1 MTETGK
7 MIYLL
12 PKLDRIIFKIIP
24 KRKIIK
30 SYKIDLKNYVKIQR
44 SERQL
49 ELKVLRLY
57 LITF

>member
-1 MTETGK
+1 

-24 KRKIIK
+24 KRKIIN
-30 SYKIDLKNYVKIQR
+30 SYKIDQKNYVRIQR

-49 ELKVLRLY
+49 ELKVLQV
-57 LITF
+57 IFNNIFNI